1 MEWKLFKKITLLF
14 LFIFSLSAQAAI
26 YDIGSLGKKRVEYLI
41 ESNSIEKLKVF
52 LESGITAPNIP
63 TRIVERYKSERKT
76 VLMYQ
81 QILAGGALEIRSLLK
96 KKYTEYVNY
105 AKKDINE
112 VGFRVKYDEA
122 LYLHYLSRQLNDKSR
137 DDEIDSFTYL
147 LLFISNRLAFSY
159 EKALKIHEALK
170 DQTIKKKY
178 SSILQKFIQTEYPE
192 TQDGNI
198 PDTFKSLFN

>member
-122 LYLHYLSRQLNDKSR
+122 LYLHYLSR
-137 DDEIDSFTYL
+137 
-147 LLFISNRLAFSY
+147 
-159 EKALKIHEALK
+159 
-170 DQTIKKKY
+170 
-178 SSILQKFIQTEYPE
+178 
-192 TQDGNI
+192 
-198 PDTFKSLFN
+198 